1 MPRSPFFARSAAA
14 LLALLT
20 GVVFGQTATTPVPKK
35 PPAAKK
41 SSPAPVP
48 SAKPSSVPNLAFEK
62 YTLPNGLQVILHVD
76 RKLPVVHVNQWFHV
90 GSKNEKPGRTGFAH
104 LFEHEMFEGSKNAPQ
119 KYFSYAEQA
128 GANLFEGGVN
138 GTTNNDRTNYF
149 ITVPSGSLEF
159 VLWLESDRLATLGE
173 HLTQKNLDEQRAVV
187 KNERRQ
193 GLENQ
198 PYGRAF
204 SLINENLFPAGH
216 PYSWPVIGS
225 HEDLSAAS
233 LEDVQE
239 FFRKYYTPN
248 NLSLV
253 IAGDFD
259 PAEARRLVEK
269 YFGNIPAGPPLDR
282 PERWISSLSG
292 EKVVEASDRVPQERV
307 YLVWPS
313 PPFYAPDDAELD
325 LTSVI
330 LTDGLASRLQKAL
343 VYDRQLCT
351 DVNAFQNSMEIASF
365 YAIVATARPGAS
377 LPEIE
382 QIVTSEVKRLA
393 RSGPTP
399 AELSRAQTKWEFQ
412 FVSGLERIG
421 GFGGKAD
428 LLNSY
433 NTYLGD
439 PGKFEFDQARY
450 RNATVES
457 VRAAVAHWLDTGNL
471 LVVRFHPEKSG
482 RASETA
488 LDRSQKPALGADRP
502 FRAPEVQSA
511 RLANG
516 LQLFVVERHELPR
529 VAVAVAAL
537 AGSVGDPPGRDG
549 TTSLTLQTMPLGTSS
564 RGALEIETALGNLGT
579 SFVTDMHRE
588 SARIGFGI
596 LRRNLEPGLAL
607 LADVVLHAT
616 FPTAEV
622 EREEKRRLDM
632 LAQQADSANEVSR
645 RVGPML
651 SFGREHPY
659 GRAVDG
665 LPETVRPITRDDLV
679 AFYRARWK
687 PGGAALV
694 FVGDVTLDDARRLA
708 DASFGAW
715 SGGAPES
722 VAIPAASPS
731 PARIVYVVDR
741 QDAAQTVIRQ
751 LLPAPK
757 RQSPDFAALTLA
769 DAVWGGSASS
779 RLDMNLREDKG
790 YSYGVFSSLTLFREG
805 GEWIALGGV
814 QTNKTKESVAEFDKE
829 LKAIG
834 GGRPITP
841 EEFEFQKARI
851 LRGYAQGF
859 ETESQVA
866 QQVMDL
872 WALGLPMSELQG
884 EYDEIAKTT
893 PDQARAATTTWAKPD
908 AARLLLVGDWAKI
921 GPGLKELGVE
931 VVMLDDEGKPK
942 GR

>member
-1 MPRSPFFARSAAA
+1 MPRRSVSLLFTVILHT
-14 LLALLT
+14 LLA
-20 GVVFGQTATTPVPKK
+20 GVAFGQTGTTPVPKK
-35 PPAAKK
+35 APTTKTAPAAP
-41 SSPAPVP
+41 SP
-48 SAKPSSVPNLAFEK
+48 KPSSVPNLVFEK
-62 YTLPNGLQVILHVD
+62 FTLPNGLQVILHVD

-104 LFEHEMFEGSKNAPQ
+104 LFEHEMFEGSTNAPG
-119 KYFSYAEQA
+119 KYWSYAEQA
-128 GANLFEGGVN
+128 GANLYTGGVN

-149 ITVPSGSLEF
+149 ITVPSASLEF

-173 HLTQKNLDEQRAVV
+173 HLTQQNLDAQRAVV

-204 SLINENLFPAGH
+204 SLINENVFPAGH

-225 HEDLSAAS
+225 QEDLSAAS

-259 PAEARRLVEK
+259 PAEAKRLVEK
-269 YFGNIPAGPPLDR
+269 YYGNIPAGPPLDR
-282 PERWISSLSG
+282 PERWVPSLSG

-313 PPFYAPDDAELD
+313 PPFYAPQDAELD
-325 LTSVI
+325 LSSTI
-330 LTDGLASRLQKAL
+330 LADGLASRLQKAL

-351 DVNAFQNSMEIASF
+351 DVTAFQNSMEIGSF
-365 YAIVATARPGAS
+365 YAIIATARPGAP
-377 LPEIE
+377 LMEIE
-382 QIVTSEVKRLA
+382 RIIRVEINRLA
-393 RSGPTP
+393 QSGPTQ
-399 AELSRAQTKWEFQ
+399 AELTRAQTKWEFQ

-439 PGKFEFDQARY
+439 PGKLDFDQARY

-457 VRAAVAHWLDTGNL
+457 VRTAVARWLDTGNL
-471 LVVRFHPEKSG
+471 LILRFHPEKSG
-482 RASETA
+482 RAAETA
-488 LDRSQKPALGADRP
+488 LDRSKKPSLGADRP
-502 FRAPEVQSA
+502 FRAPEIQNA
-511 RLANG
+511 RLSNG

-529 VAVAVAAL
+529 VSVAVAAL
-537 AGSVGDPPGRDG
+537 AGSVADPPGRDG
-549 TTSLTLQTMPLGTSS
+549 TASLTLQTMPLGTTS

-579 SFVTDMHRE
+579 SFVTDVHPE
-588 SARIGFGI
+588 SGRIGFGI
-596 LRRNLEPGLAL
+596 LRKNLEPGLAL
-607 LADVVLHAT
+607 LADVVQHAT
-616 FPTAEV
+616 FPAAEV
-622 EREEKRRLDM
+622 DREEKRRLDD
-632 LAQQADSANEVSR
+632 LAQQADDGTQVSR
-645 RVGPML
+645 RIGPML

-665 LPETVRPITRDDLV
+665 LPDTVRSITRDDLV

-694 FVGDVTLDDARRLA
+694 FVGDVTLEEARRLA
-708 DASFGAW
+708 EAAFGTW
-715 SGGAPES
+715 SGGAPEP
-722 VAIPAASPS
+722 VAIPAPAPS
-731 PARIVYVVDR
+731 AARIVYVVDR

-769 DAVWGGSASS
+769 DAVWGGGASG
-779 RLDMNLREDKG
+779 RLDLNLREDKG
-790 YSYGVFSSLTLFREG
+790 YSYGVFSNLTLRREG
-805 GEWIALGGV
+805 GAWLAAGGV

-834 GGRPITP
+834 GGKPITP
-841 EEFEFQKARI
+841 EEFDFQKARI
-851 LRGYAQGF
+851 LRGYAQEF

-866 QQVMDL
+866 TQVLDL
-872 WALGLPMSELQG
+872 WTLGLPVSELQG
-884 EYDEIAKTT
+884 QYDEIAKTT
-893 PDQARAATTTWAKPD
+893 LEEARAAAVKWAKPD
-908 AARLLLVGDWAKI
+908 TARLLLVGDWTKV
-921 GPGLKELGVE
+921 GPGVKELGVE
-931 VVMLDDEGKPK
+931 VVMLDDEGRPK
-942 GR
+942 K